1 MLLPFF
7 AGKKVRATQRGL
19 VIDAPR
25 LGLVDSSEPPQKG
38 GLKKVN
44 DALSALL

>member
-19 VIDAPR
+19 VIDAALVGRRGWVSWILQTPR
-25 LGLVDSSEPPQKG
+25 KKG
-38 GLKKVN
+38 
-44 DALSALL
+44 A